1 MPFLD
6 FHEQL
11 TNKMVNWPRR
21 VIQIMVYLE
30 VYLVKMVIFHGEVWK
45 KTRPGFST
53 QVIHNHHGSVKN
65 GTWRP
70 GLRPSQKGYTL
81 CIDIVYTIITMIKI
95 VIIIVIVIINNN
107 NNNNNNNNKYIYIY
121 YIYTYIIHI
130 ICYVRNHPEMAE
142 LSRVGE
148 VQSIARLISTLTSD
162 DSNTLRKTGISKC
175 RLLVSNRE

>member
-1 MPFLD
+1 
-6 FHEQL
+6 
-11 TNKMVNWPRR
+11 MVNWPRR

-121 YIYTYIIHI
+121 ILHIYVYYTYYML
-130 ICYVRNHPEMAE
+130 CEESSRNGRTFQGWWSTINRQIDFNTDKWWFKYTTKDRYFQMP
-142 LSRVGE
+142 LVG
-148 VQSIARLISTLTSD
+148 VQ
-162 DSNTLRKTGISKC
+162 
-175 RLLVSNRE
+175 

>member
-1 MPFLD
+1 
-6 FHEQL
+6 
-11 TNKMVNWPRR
+11 
-21 VIQIMVYLE
+21 MVYLE

-107 NNNNNNNNKYIYIY
+107 NNNNNNNNKYIYT
-121 YIYTYIIHI
+121 TYIRILYILYVMWGIIQKWPNFPGLVKYNQSPDWFQHWQVMIQIHYERPVFPNAACWCPI
-130 ICYVRNHPEMAE
+130 GNRYRNSSAF
-142 LSRVGE
+142 VTE
-148 VQSIARLISTLTSD
+148 VD
-162 DSNTLRKTGISKC
+162 MFWPH
-175 RLLVSNRE
+175 